1 LGENDLKLYLSRL
14 ALALEVRA
22 VGQQVQKAG
31 DGVQAQLSQVTELLT
46 SETVKSS
53 DDPLILAT
61 EIQPESDAEPVQYI
75 YIFWKVVVHLGMESR
90 AVKVGC
96 H

>member
-1 LGENDLKLYLSRL
+1 LRENDLKLYLSRL
-14 ALALEVRA
+14 TVALEVRA

-31 DGVQAQLSQVTELLT
+31 DGAQTQLSQVTELLA

-75 YIFWKVVVHLGMESR
+75 YVFWKVVLHLGMDRER
-90 AVKVGC
+90 
-96 H
+96 